1 MQTIY
6 RLNANELDEN
16 FLAGLKATFK
26 DQEIEIVV
34 YGVDETA
41 YLMASE
47 LNCDRLLQAGQ
58 NIKQQSD
65 LVEVNLDELSE
76 A

>member
-26 DQEIEIVV
+26 NQDIEIVV
-34 YGVDETA
+34 YSLDETA
-41 YLMASE
+41 YLMASQA
-47 LNCDRLLQAGQ
+47 NRASAASRLK
-58 NIKQQSD
+58 IR
-65 LVEVNLDELSE
+65 V
-76 A
+76 

>member
-26 DQEIEIVV
+26 NQDIEIVV

-41 YLMASE
+41 YLMASGQ
-47 LNCDRLLQAGQ
+47 NRNRLLQAVE
-58 NIKQQSD
+58 NVKQQSNLVVVNEAD
-65 LVEVNLDELSE
+65 LT
-76 A
+76 